1 MLEICEASIPHVL
14 KADGKTSVVIL
25 IKNRGVN
32 SALSVKKK
40 KKEGKN
46 ALC

>member
-40 KKEGKN
+40 KEGKN